1 MKVMGRFNPLDFAFL
16 LMIALSLAGFFMSKA
31 HCAGVDQAIT
41 GKARVSIV
49 IYFAGLKARD
59 PDSLFKKGDRTALT
73 IRNQPVEPP
82 MEITAVSHYP
92 KRTSFLMP
100 DGKSVKAFDDPA
112 TPLAHDFEV
121 SISDEADRTKDGF
134 VVRGQK
140 IKIGN
145 QVELESF
152 NYRVQGV
159 VVAISGTPM

>member
-1 MKVMGRFNPLDFAFL
+1 MARLNPLDFSLILVL
-16 LMIALSLAGFFMSKA
+16 LLSSAGLFMARA
-31 HCAGVDQAIT
+31 HCAGLDQAIT

-49 IYFAGLKARD
+49 IFFSGLKTKDAD
-59 PDSLFKKGDRTALT
+59 ALFKRGERASLT

-92 KRTSFLMP
+92 KKTSFLMP
-100 DGKSVKAFDDPA
+100 DGKSVKAFEDPS
-112 TPLAHDFEV
+112 TPLAHDYEV
-121 SISDEADRTKDGF
+121 TISDDAEKTKDGY
-134 VVRGQK
+134 VLRGQK

-159 VVAISGTPM
+159 VVAVNATAL